1 MLDMFASEEEFEK
14 QLEKE
19 KKKEELNVQKKN
31 DIVEN
36 AETVENQALKDNWDD
51 KEGYYKPY
59 VGEVFAYKYKVVEE
73 TGKGVFSTVIRC
85 IDMASNET
93 VAIKVLRSN
102 EKMTSDAKN
111 ELSLLE
117 VIKSKDPQ
125 NQKHCIP
132 VHNSFMY
139 RNHLCIVFPYMAFNL
154 RDTLRKYGAGVGLSL
169 IAIQS
174 FARQLFL
181 ALLHIKKLGIVHA
194 DIKPDNILLKDEKSS
209 WIELTD
215 FGNSFYANDSN
226 NLPTPYLA
234 SRFYRA
240 PEIILGLKYGGLESL
255 DVIDRL
261 SDRRLVGWMHALR
274 AFHGKSHVSGHNKQ
288 WYASIDSGYEGTCA
302 ASDGEKPHYVVRCDE
317 PRGHVYRGFQVHIP
331 DDCAGF
337 GGCET

>member
-240 PEIILGLKYGGLESL
+240 PEIILGLKYGASNRRS
-255 DVIDRL
+255 VIDRL
-261 SDRRLVGWMHALR
+261 SDRCLVGWMHALR
-274 AFHGKSHVSGHNKQ
+274 VVHRTSHVSGH
-288 WYASIDSGYEGTCA
+288 
-302 ASDGEKPHYVVRCDE
+302 DE
-317 PRGHVYRGFQVHIP
+317 Q
-331 DDCAGF
+331 
-337 GGCET
+337 